1 MPYPSEYQRATDHFA
16 KFLSDVK
23 IISDLGSVHQSYTM
37 AQGVFQVF
45 RRRVSLKDSILF
57 TSALNVGLRALY
69 IADWDT
75 EETMLPF
82 DDYEKMNQEVRN
94 LRPTHNFSTD
104 NAIKEVAIALR
115 LNVDEKVFDS
125 TLEKLPIEPK
135 AFWEVTEKEK

>member
-1 MPYPSEYQRATDHFA
+1 M
-16 KFLSDVK
+16 
-23 IISDLGSVHQSYTM
+23 
-37 AQGVFQVF
+37 
-45 RRRVSLKDSILF
+45 KDSILF

-104 NAIKEVAIALR
+104 NAIKEV
-115 LNVDEKVFDS
+115 
-125 TLEKLPIEPK
+125 
-135 AFWEVTEKEK
+135 TEKEK